1 MTIGALRVIVV
12 VVCGLGIAGMIVSS
26 IADST
31 GAALTFGLVTATA
44 VIVLI
49 AVTAVNQKNPPGA

>member
-1 MTIGALRVIVV
+1 MSINALRVIVI
-12 VVCGLGIAGMIVSS
+12 VVCGLGIAGMIVAS

-31 GAALTFGLVTATA
+31 GAALTFGLLTATA

-49 AVTAVNQKNPPGA
+49 AVTAVHQKNPPR